1 MQHSCFLLAA
11 GVPQISLF
19 KLVFGDSWSDINS
32 GEVRVWT
39 DLLCDSFSC
48 HHENLAQTAQFSA
61 GDFVGSV
68 VDNSEVELPEDVRE
82 WQVADFKGQV
92 KRWIAAEQEIIQ
104 DLSEKEIRKRK
115 NNTITVVSFGLWD
128 LWFLVDKDYNKATKS
143 IDHKLDVIMEQMDL
157 LSETL
162 AGNETKVILTLP
174 VDVSFLPAFEPKSVD
189 RQKNAVQI
197 VEYWNNNLREAARK
211 WNNGVIYLFD
221 TSAFMADLVRDRQLF
236 AAGIVQTSG
245 LGKNENPGWENVQ
258 DPCVS
263 RGKSWM
269 MYRSER
275 CAKPEKYLFW
285 DEKSVGPSF
294 HRLMATE
301 IFDGISNLWL
311 GQQNAGL
318 LNGTLPVRPRQSKR
332 PHGEAESQARG
343 CLDMTLI
350 LLQTAC
356 ATTRTQQP
364 ETALQGAGRSREIFS
379 ATLLR
384 HSFVERHS
392 PQALHR
398 NLEDLNM

>member
-1 MQHSCFLLAA
+1 MESRSDRPYRGCRLPRLPGYKVAGTFPFRRSLMTLFDKFYVLCALAA
-11 GVPQISLF
+11 CSILVSFWLLVSHRYRYSRVSYDTQPIGGLQTATEFDRRLV
-19 KLVFGDSWSDINS
+19 VFGDSWSDLNS

-92 KRWIAAEQEIIQ
+92 RRWIAAEQEIIQ

-128 LWFLVDKDYNKATKS
+128 LWFLVDKGYDKATKS

-174 VDVSFLPAFEPKSVD
+174 VDISFLPAFEPKSVD

-221 TSAFMADLVRDRQLF
+221 TNAFMADLVRDRQLF

-301 IFDGISNLWL
+301 IFDGINNLWL
-311 GQQNAGL
+311 GQHNVGL
-318 LNGTLPVRPRQSKR
+318 GSSPARNG
-332 PHGEAESQARG
+332 
-343 CLDMTLI
+343 I
-350 LLQTAC
+350 
-356 ATTRTQQP
+356 
-364 ETALQGAGRSREIFS
+364 
-379 ATLLR
+379 
-384 HSFVERHS
+384 
-392 PQALHR
+392 
-398 NLEDLNM
+398 NLV